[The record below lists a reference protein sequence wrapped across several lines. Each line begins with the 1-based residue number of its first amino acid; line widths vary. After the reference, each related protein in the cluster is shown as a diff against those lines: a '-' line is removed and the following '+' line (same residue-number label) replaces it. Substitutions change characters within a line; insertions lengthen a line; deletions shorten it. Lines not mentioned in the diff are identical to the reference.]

1 MSKQTNKLT
10 KHHQILLLIAAIN
23 LAIVLL
29 FPPFDDVAVSK
40 FDMAIFAGFIW
51 VFSASEQY
59 QINSALLYLEVTVI
73 LINLFI
79 FWLMINER
87 MRSKS
92 EKKLSFRAIAMILI
106 AVNLVG
112 VLLFPPF
119 EYVSHMTK
127 AVLPTFEGF
136 YFIFNPPQY
145 RVIVTPILYLEVML
159 VLING
164 AMMLLVFKEK
174 KDEDASVEQA
184 MHYMAKLKAEAA
196 KSRAK
201 NK

>member
-1 MSKQTNKLT
+1 MSKST
-10 KHHQILLLIAAIN
+10 KTFTKYHQILLSLFAIN
-23 LAIVLL
+23 LAIILL

-40 FDMAIFAGFIW
+40 YDIAIFAGFMW

-59 QINSALLYLEVTVI
+59 QINSALLYLEVTVL

-79 FWLMINER
+79 FWLMINENFR
-87 MRSKS
+87 RRE
-92 EKKLSFRAIAMILI
+92 EKKFSFRTLAMVLI
-106 AVNLVG
+106 VLNLVG

-119 EYVSHMTK
+119 EYVSNMTK

-136 YFIFNPPQY
+136 YFIFTPPPY

-164 AMMLLVFKEK
+164 AMMLLIFKDKKSDDESIEK
-174 KDEDASVEQA
+174 A

-196 KSRAK
+196 KSKSK
-201 NK
+201 N